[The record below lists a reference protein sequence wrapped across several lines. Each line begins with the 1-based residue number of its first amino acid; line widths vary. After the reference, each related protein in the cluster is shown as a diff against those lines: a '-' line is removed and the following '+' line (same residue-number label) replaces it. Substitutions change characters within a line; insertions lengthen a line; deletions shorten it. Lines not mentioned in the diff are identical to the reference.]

1 MRFAV
6 SLAAAASLTSARFA
20 GKPESHALASIIIE
34 WDNDAVESWGLEY
47 DEAYAEI
54 QEGWADLL
62 EQVRDQAL
70 EAKAAN
76 EDEFLGL
83 VGPDQVDYT
92 WNEFLEAFV
101 QRDQALWD
109 KFSQGATELSEKEQQ
124 LNEDMGERAL
134 EYIGQAVTV
143 DG

>member
-6 SLAAAASLTSARFA
+6 SLAAVASLTSARFA
-20 GKPESHALASIIIE
+20 GQPESHALASIIIE

-109 KFSQGATELSEKEQQ
+109 QFSQGATELSEKEQQ